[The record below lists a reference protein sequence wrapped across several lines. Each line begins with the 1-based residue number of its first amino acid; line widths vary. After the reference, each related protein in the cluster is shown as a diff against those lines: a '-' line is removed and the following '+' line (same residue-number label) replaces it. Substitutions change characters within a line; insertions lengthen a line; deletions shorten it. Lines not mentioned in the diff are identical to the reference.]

1 MAKPRIV
8 SLDQTWL
15 AQTASAA
22 DEIVAHL
29 DALYRFALRLTA
41 DADQAQE
48 LTQET
53 VLRAWQHRSM
63 VVRDWRAWL
72 FQTLYHTFIS
82 NHRRRLTQQEWSRD
96 LAHDEAA
103 LFSPVS
109 LRPSVITGED
119 VRNAIEVLPE
129 ELRVVV
135 WLSDAEGVPLR
146 EIAQMLDWPLGTVA
160 SRLWRARQEL
170 RRLLSVYGPPKE
182 NPA

>member
-53 VLRAWQHRSM
+53 VLRAWERQHTI
-63 VVRDWRAWL
+63 VRDFRAWL
-72 FQTLYHTFIS
+72 FQTLYHAFVS
-82 NHRRRLTQQEWSRD
+82 NRRRLTHRVANSQFDGQESD
-96 LAHDEAA
+96 CEGLAGPLPE
-103 LFSPVS
+103 
-109 LRPSVITGED
+109 VITGED
-119 VRNAIEVLPE
+119 VHSALRALPDA
-129 ELRVVV
+129 LREVV
-135 WLSDAEGVPLR
+135 WLSDAEGFRLR
-146 EIAQMLDWPLGTVA
+146 EIAQILDWPIGTVA

-170 RRLLSVYGPPKE
+170 RRLLSAYGPPSGKQ
-182 NPA
+182 P